1 MEEEEIGSINHGV
14 FGTVDDDSTRRY
26 FGYAYAEESCVN
38 EGEFKVS
45 GPTWSTTPPSLLA
58 EPPPP
63 PPSSTTIEECCWLG
77 FLEGLEDNGK
87 MVISDGNLDLDHH
100 LGLEHDEAD
109 YSHVLMEG
117 P

>member
-1 MEEEEIGSINHGV
+1 MEEEEIRSINHGV
-14 FGTVDDDSTRRY
+14 FGTVDD
-26 FGYAYAEESCVN
+26 YAYAEESCVN
-38 EGEFKVS
+38 EGEFNVS

-87 MVISDGNLDLDHH
+87 MMIGW
-100 LGLEHDEAD
+100 
-109 YSHVLMEG
+109 
-117 P
+117 